1 MTSKP
6 ASISPATASTPPY
19 ASAPKV
25 TSDALLGAGKQLVI
39 LHNGREYVLRL
50 TQAGKLILTA

>member
-6 ASISPATASTPPY
+6 ASISPAATSTAPY